1 MFKWIV
7 AALVGVVLG
16 NWLFRSELQPV
27 KTSTGV
33 NPPGRS
39 DEPSN
44 QAGIQPGTPH
54 PGVNK
59 PV

>member
-7 AALVGVVLG
+7 AALVGIVVG
-16 NWLFRSELQPV
+16 NWLFRNEPQPIRRYEGANP
-27 KTSTGV
+27 TGR
-33 NPPGRS
+33 PGT
-39 DEPSN
+39 PNN
-44 QAGIQPGTPH
+44 QVGAQPGTPH